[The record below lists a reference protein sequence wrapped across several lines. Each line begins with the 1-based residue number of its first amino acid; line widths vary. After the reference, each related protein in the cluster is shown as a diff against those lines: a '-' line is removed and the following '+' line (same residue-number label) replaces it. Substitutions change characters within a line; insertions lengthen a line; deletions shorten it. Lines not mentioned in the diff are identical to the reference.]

1 MPFIPALFATMVVL
15 DPGVHESV
23 RDHVDEAADELGTI
37 SSDDPS
43 QAVGLDEA

>member
-23 RDHVDEAADELGTI
+23 RDHVDEAHELGTI